1 MLINFL
7 NGLWK
12 TTSKQTMANT
22 ICQVQ
27 LVELLRRTNLILEPA
42 VNKIF
47 QVKQKIG
54 KFHLKSIFLLCTRKY
69 KLINITDK
77 LINKLINTG
86 LRNLQTL
93 LRE

>member
-1 MLINFL
+1 
-7 NGLWK
+7 
-12 TTSKQTMANT
+12 MANT